1 MAISWLAVLQ
11 SVPWSD
17 VIKNA
22 PKVAEGAKNLFDTVA
37 RRGRKAEDAAQ
48 TPADSG
54 TSSGVPLSPEAQAIA
69 ALQARVAGL
78 DTALADLTAQ
88 LLASSQVIKDL
99 AEQNTQLIQR
109 IEANRVR
116 TLWLAGMGGVA
127 LVLAVVALILMLRG

>member
-37 RRGRKAEDAAQ
+37 RRVRKTEAAAAQ
-48 TPADSG
+48 APVNTESPTG
-54 TSSGVPLSPEAQAIA
+54 MPLSAEAQAIA
-69 ALQARVAGL
+69 ALETRLAAVDA
-78 DTALADLTAQ
+78 ALAELNAQ

-116 TLWLAGMGGVA
+116 TLWLAGASGLA
-127 LVLAVVALILMLRG
+127 LVLLAALMLLMGR

>member
-1 MAISWLAVLQ
+1 MGLSWLAVLQ

-37 RRGRKAEDAAQ
+37 RRGRKAETATDTA
-48 TPADSG
+48 ADSG
-54 TSSGVPLSPEAQAIA
+54 TSTGAPQSAEARAIA
-69 ALQARVAGL
+69 ALEARVTGL
-78 DTALADLTAQ
+78 DAAVADLNAQ

-116 TLWLAGMGGVA
+116 TLWLAGASGLA
-127 LVLAVVALILMLRG
+127 LVLLAGLMLLMSR

>member
-37 RRGRKAEDAAQ
+37 RRGRKAETPTDTAADGG
-48 TPADSG
+48 TPTGAPQSA
-54 TSSGVPLSPEAQAIA
+54 EAHAIA
-69 ALQARVAGL
+69 ALEVRVARL
-78 DTALADLTAQ
+78 DAAVADLNAQ

-116 TLWLAGMGGVA
+116 TLWLAGASGLA
-127 LVLAVVALILMLRG
+127 LVLLAGLMLLMGR

>member
-1 MAISWLAVLQ
+1 MALSWLAVLQ

-37 RRGRKAEDAAQ
+37 RRGQKTAAAQ
-48 TPADSG
+48 APANAESPV
-54 TSSGVPLSPEAQAIA
+54 GVPKSAEAQAIA
-69 ALQARVAGL
+69 ALETRMAAM
-78 DTALADLTAQ
+78 DTAMAELNAQ

-116 TLWLAGMGGVA
+116 TLWLAGASGLG
-127 LVLAVVALILMLRG
+127 LVLLASLMLLMGP

>member
-1 MAISWLAVLQ
+1 MALSWLAVLQ
-11 SVPWSD
+11 SVPWSE

-37 RRGRKAEDAAQ
+37 RRGRKTEATAAQ
-48 TPADSG
+48 ASANAEPAA
-54 TSSGVPLSPEAQAIA
+54 GVPLSAEAQAIA
-69 ALQARVAGL
+69 ALETRMAAM
-78 DTALADLTAQ
+78 DTAVAELNAQ

-116 TLWLAGMGGVA
+116 TLWLAGASGLA
-127 LVLAVVALILMLRG
+127 LVLLAALMLLMGR

>member
-37 RRGRKAEDAAQ
+37 RRGRKTEAAAAPGD
-48 TPADSG
+48 TGAPAG
-54 TSSGVPLSPEAQAIA
+54 APLSPEAQAIA
-69 ALQARVAGL
+69 ALEARVASL
-78 DTALADLTAQ
+78 DTALADLNAQ

-109 IEANRVR
+109 IESNRVR
-116 TLWLAGMGGVA
+116 TLWLAGGTGVA
-127 LVLAVVALILMLRG
+127 LMLLAAVMLMMGR